1 MAISGQK
8 LVNIGIQNQAS
19 NSDSLY
25 TAFNKI
31 QDNFSNLF
39 AKASPYNTFTGN
51 IGISTE
57 TNEVTG
63 TVTITNTGV
72 TKITPGTGI
81 TLSGS
86 NGEVVVSV
94 SGNVTG
100 NLVAGVTRVGVLSNS
115 LTVAN
120 NQIVSSGNIEI
131 EMPKTGIVAGQYT
144 APTVTVDEYGRIT
157 NIANTISTGT
167 VTSVAVAPG
176 NGIAVSGS
184 PITSNGTITIVNTG
198 VTRLTAGTGITLSGS
213 NGAVTISAGLTRD
226 IGTVTSVGIS
236 SNTLSV
242 TGGRVTTSGN
252 IIVEL
257 PDDLNVKNNLNVIGN
272 INARNL
278 IYDGT
283 NDRTIA
289 NSKFRSTIFTELGNV
304 ANVKILGGTNGHV
317 LQTDGTGNLSWTALP
332 TPVVANV
339 APTVTAGGSNTQI
352 QFNDGGTFGGHT
364 GLTYNKANGILTAT
378 AFSGNGNRLTEI
390 PAANITGMMN
400 TLAVLNKAE
409 IDGNVTIGGF
419 VSANALN
426 IVGSGKLTGNL
437 EVQGFISASK
447 PIANTNNAQVAT
459 TSFVAEAINVVNNQ
473 KANINSP
480 QFTGIPSA
488 PTANISVPGTTQL
501 ATTEYV
507 KNIVASISA
516 PPAPSAGSPAP
527 IISHIIPTGVIVMWS
542 GAVSNIPSGW
552 RLCDG
557 TNGTPNLRD
566 RFVIGAGSAYNVG
579 ATGGSANSVVVQH
592 SHSATSTFT
601 GFDLPTHTHTLN
613 DFGHSHTVNDPG
625 HEHEYRV
632 GQTAGKLSPNLGGWN
647 FVGTFPG
654 TKFNNFIQPST
665 TGIRINSTS
674 SGVTIAPSTAGRPT
688 GAVNTTIDSAGSSGV
703 NANMP
708 PYYALCFIMKT

>member
-8 LVNIGIQNQAS
+8 LVNIGIQNQSS

-63 TVTITNTGV
+63 TVTINNTGV
-72 TKITPGTGI
+72 TKLTPGTGI

-115 LTVAN
+115 LTISN
-120 NQIVSSGNIEI
+120 NQIVSSGNINI
-131 EMPKTGIVAGQYT
+131 EMPKTGILAGQYT
-144 APTVTVDEYGRIT
+144 APTVSVDEYGRIT

-167 VTSVAVAPG
+167 VTSVAIAPG

-236 SNTLSV
+236 SNTLNV
-242 TGGRVTTSGN
+242 IGGRVTTSGN
-252 IIVEL
+252 LIVEL
-257 PDDLNVKNNLNVIGN
+257 PDNLVTNNLNCTGN
-272 INARNL
+272 VNARNL
-278 IYDGT
+278 IWDGPNNT
-283 NDRTIA
+283 TTA
-289 NSKFRSTIFTELGNV
+289 NSKFKSNILTELGNV
-304 ANVKILGGTNGHV
+304 SNVKILGGTNGHV

-332 TPVVANV
+332 APVVANI
-339 APTVTAGGSNTQI
+339 ATTTAGGGNKQI

-364 GLTYNKANGILTAT
+364 GLTYDKTNGRLTAT
-378 AFSGNGNRLTEI
+378 AFVGNGNRLTEI

-426 IVGSGKLTGNL
+426 IVGSGKLTGSL

-447 PIANTNNAQVAT
+447 PIVNTNNAQVAT

-488 PTANISVPGTTQL
+488 PTANITIPGTTQI

-516 PPAPSAGSPAP
+516 PPASGTGSPAP

-542 GAVSNIPSGW
+542 GAVSSIPSGW

-566 RFVIGAGSAYNVG
+566 RFVLGAGGTYNPGV
-579 ATGGSANSVVVQH
+579 TGGSAN
-592 SHSATSTFT
+592 ATLVGHTHTSRSTFT
-601 GFDLPTHTHTLN
+601 GNDLPTHTHTLN

-654 TKFNNFIQPST
+654 TRFNNFIQPSS
-665 TGIRINSTS
+665 TGISINSTS
-674 SGVTIAPSTAGRPT
+674 SGVTIAASTAGRPT
-688 GAVNTTIDSAGSSGV
+688 GTVTTTIDNTGWSAE